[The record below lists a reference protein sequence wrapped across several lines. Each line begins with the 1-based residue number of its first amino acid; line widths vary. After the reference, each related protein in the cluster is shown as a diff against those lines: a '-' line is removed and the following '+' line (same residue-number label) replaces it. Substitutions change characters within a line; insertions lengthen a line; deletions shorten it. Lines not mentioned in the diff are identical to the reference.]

1 MVGDD
6 GSGGGGDGSRGGTAC
21 LEGGGARVEIQLG
34 LFEKQRGDLRCG
46 ALPAPPQRLL
56 SLEPMVTLGP
66 MMLMMRFPME
76 STPEPSDGSSCLR

>member
-34 LFEKQRGDLRCG
+34 LFEKQRGDLRRG
-46 ALPAPPQRLL
+46 ALPAPPQRL
-56 SLEPMVTLGP
+56 ELGTNGAARGP
-66 MMLMMRFPME
+66 TMMLMMRFPMVHA
-76 STPEPSDGSSCLR
+76 SDGSRCLR